1 MTTRASSPIRLTRE
15 QVRCGRLVKQDLQ
28 NERTNYL
35 RMMQTLLASA
45 NNVCESNEVLK
56 AAVIERQQQINEIK
70 MEIEK
75 GSEKMKAANRRLR
88 IATQRYKK
96 YQRQISTQTRGVS
109 VNKIHSEIEK
119 LKGELAVMKGESAET
134 RAKVDDER
142 KVVEEIV
149 QLNGLKR
156 ELVEMNMKLREIA
169 ERLLQGIDVSNVSAD
184 EDLVHLLE
192 KLQMTLETSA
202 KVKEELN
209 IRNPEFDAYED
220 SEVFERLDARLKAT
234 VPIFHELERLFE
246 PSARTSQMSRLTSG
260 QMSEFCSEILR
271 SDRFR
276 SSVLSSI
283 RATTAPGMRVS
294 PLDFATGEI
303 WNARSI
309 RSSMAPVSLDE
320 FCDEPGKGNARR
332 KMGLV
337 QMKRRPLS
345 ADQAKVINMLFL
357 ASRSE
362 TASADKA
369 RRSAKRPES
378 VQARA
383 RPVQA
388 GRRLKRSFSDVEA
401 SLNAMT
407 TILHDTDSRRSELRS
422 TKVLS
427 ENTESESK
435 KEGRHTAS
443 RNRRRGKS
451 ASQKKRPQTAN
462 ATEGKRGKSR
472 HGKRKSRSAKG
483 KRNNNVPEKDV
494 IRKKNEKSD
503 EVLTTDEPSADSD
516 KEPHKPTALQ
526 KPIPDDTKATGA
538 CKTHKGD
545 GDEETD
551 LVDLDQDIEEA
562 ASESEESP
570 AIERSDSNTE
580 KKRTQ
585 KRKHG
590 HKKDNEKKHKN
601 TAKHDKDGGKK
612 SVIRHR
618 KDGHNE
624 DENISREKSTLRRRK
639 PLLSESE
646 QLNKQRDCKSDSD
659 VYHSPDRK
667 KLTPTSMKQR
677 TLWSLSASFSDEGSP
692 HKPAAT
698 HESFAEISDSEGV
711 KPKIT
716 LANADNL
723 FATDT
728 SASPQKRGNESEEC
742 DALVEHNRAVS
753 AEILV
758 TPNKQLDAKE
768 STGKA
773 VKMERS
779 QTVGTGAFPIEPR
792 KFKVALKDISIA
804 LYDSSGEP
812 IRDPVKIDE
821 TGLVRGRKV
830 YDADGNLVENLKDFI
845 PHFAKSVSTTKKI
858 HEKKRKNG
866 SRIDHRKN
874 PPAPDPETKTE
885 LPKKDKPRKSRLGKK
900 VDGLPIF
907 KYKSKYAE
915 KMAKRN
921 EERTKL
927 PRVPSF
933 ESLTSASPIKA
944 PSELSIGTGKFI
956 QVYDEFDEDGQ
967 PTRTSRV
974 AWARALLRRAIT
986 SQLSRTERA
995 MAVSDAQL
1003 ALVDLEEE
1011 IQDLNEDHEREKQRE
1026 EYVPVLAVENVVEDE
1041 YLSCELKVV
1050 KKEDKQSNSE
1060 MTMTKLDEVLGEITS
1075 LNQEIA
1081 VDYVSNQ
1088 KRMIAQKELPRL
1100 ESWLQHLQATNK
1112 QNQKVIN
1119 TLQARLN
1126 LINSNDGCTRETIM
1140 RREFE
1145 AAMNTRNHTISE
1157 VDSEIAEGEEKIEE
1171 LQSRIEEQKF
1181 MHEKLK
1187 KQISVA
1193 QREPKPDLMK
1203 ICIDMDNLRATSRQ
1217 SKEKLKQAE
1226 IEMSFYDETMRK
1238 KRGMISEDGT
1248 KDLQE
1253 NISSLRE
1260 TLQSHK
1266 QQFTNRMR
1274 KDATSSRTVPYTNV
1288 AELSRMSAR
1297 TNEINRH
1304 LSNLKRKEDF
1314 IRHKIAKMEKTLES
1328 FDVRVPTQ

>member
-1 MTTRASSPIRLTRE
+1 MTTRASSSIRLTRA
-15 QVRCGRLVKQDLQ
+15 QVRCGNSVKRDLQ

-56 AAVIERQQQINEIK
+56 AAVIERQQQLNEIR
-70 MEIEK
+70 MQVEK
-75 GSEKMKAANRRLR
+75 GTEKMKAANKKLR
-88 IATQRYKK
+88 MATQRYKK
-96 YQRQISTQTRGVS
+96 YQRQISTQTRGMS
-109 VNKIHSEIEK
+109 VAKIHSEIEQ
-119 LKGELAVMKGESAET
+119 LKSELAAMKGESVDT
-134 RAKVDDER
+134 KAKVDDEK

-149 QLNGLKR
+149 KLNNLKR
-156 ELVEMNMKLREIA
+156 ELVEMNTKLKDLA
-169 ERLLQGIDVSNVSAD
+169 ERLLKGIDLANVSAD
-184 EDLVHLLE
+184 DDLLHLLE

-202 KVKEELN
+202 KLKEEFN

-220 SEVFERLDARLKAT
+220 SDVFDRLDARLKAT
-234 VPIFHELERLFE
+234 VPIFQELERLFE
-246 PSARTSQMSRLTSG
+246 PHARTSQMSRLTSG
-260 QMSEFCSEILR
+260 QMSEFCSEILK

-294 PLDFATGEI
+294 PLDFATGEM

-309 RSSMAPVSLDE
+309 RSSMAPVSLEE
-320 FCDEPGKGNARR
+320 FCDEGNSRR

-362 TASADKA
+362 TASADKG
-369 RRSAKRPES
+369 RRSGKRPES
-378 VQARA
+378 VQARV

-388 GRRLKRSFSDVEA
+388 GRRTKRSFSDVEA

-407 TILHDTDSRRSELRS
+407 TILHDGDSRRSELRV

-427 ENTESESK
+427 ENTESEKK
-435 KEGRHTAS
+435 KEERQTAS

-462 ATEGKRGKSR
+462 DAEGKRGKSR

-494 IRKKNEKSD
+494 IRKKKEKSD

-516 KEPHKPTALQ
+516 HEPKKPAAVQ
-526 KPIPDDTKATGA
+526 EPIPDDTKEKGSDHEKQAD
-538 CKTHKGD
+538 THKGD
-545 GDEETD
+545 EDEEMD

-562 ASESEESP
+562 ASESEDSP
-570 AIERSDSNTE
+570 AIESSNTE
-580 KKRTQ
+580 KKHTK

-590 HKKDNEKKHKN
+590 HKKDNEKKHKKDV
-601 TAKHDKDGGKK
+601 KHDKDGGKK

-618 KDGHNE
+618 KDSNE
-624 DENISREKSTLRRRK
+624 DENVSKQKRTLRRRK

-677 TLWSLSASFSDEGSP
+677 TLWSLSASFSDEVSP
-692 HKPAAT
+692 HKPAAKD
-698 HESFAEISDSEGV
+698 ESLAEISDSEDA

-716 LANADNL
+716 LENADNL
-723 FATDT
+723 FATET
-728 SASPQKRGNESEEC
+728 SASPQKLGNESEEC

-753 AEILV
+753 TEILV
-758 TPNKQLDAKE
+758 TPKKQLDPKE
-768 STGKA
+768 STGKH

-779 QTVGTGAFPIEPR
+779 QTVGTGAFPLEPR

-821 TGLVRGRKV
+821 TGAVRGRNI
-830 YDADGNLVENLKDFI
+830 YDADGNKVENLKEFI

-858 HEKKRKNG
+858 HEKKRKNE
-866 SRIDHRKN
+866 SRIDHRKH
-874 PPAPDPETKTE
+874 PPAPEKETKTE
-885 LPKKDKPRKSRLGKK
+885 LPKKEKPRKSRLGKK

-915 KMAKRN
+915 KIAKQN
-921 EERTKL
+921 EERAKL

-944 PSELSIGTGKFI
+944 PSELHIGNGKFI

-1003 ALVDLEEE
+1003 ALCDLEEE
-1011 IQDLNEDHEREKQRE
+1011 IQDLNEENEREKQRE

-1060 MTMTKLDEVLGEITS
+1060 MTMMKLDEVQGEISS
-1075 LNQEIA
+1075 LNEEIA

-1100 ESWLQHLQATNK
+1100 ESWLEHLQATNK

-1145 AAMNTRNHTISE
+1145 AAMDTRNHTISE
-1157 VDSEIAEGEEKIEE
+1157 VDSEIANGEEQMEE

-1253 NISSLRE
+1253 NIATLRE
-1260 TLQSHK
+1260 KLQSHK
-1266 QQFTNRMR
+1266 QHFTNRMR
-1274 KDATSSRTVPYTNV
+1274 KDATTSRTVPYTNV

-1297 TNEINRH
+1297 TNEISRQ

-1314 IRHKIAKMEKTLES
+1314 VRHKIAKMEKTLES